1 MEQNQPEILELHALQ
16 TFGQIK
22 QLHPLT
28 RKKAAEIIQF
38 GLSIEMVE
46 DFMALTELD
55 ISDFCFVLN
64 ITGDSYRLWRDN
76 CIIPVEPSQTIL
88 QLANIYA
95 FGYDLFGQRRTFNRW
110 MKKCNQTL
118 GYIPPFTLLCDA
130 AGLKEV
136 MNVLKRYDHFML

>member
-1 MEQNQPEILELHALQ
+1 MEQNQPGILELHVLQ

-28 RKKAAEIIQF
+28 RKKAAEIIQS
-38 GLSIEMVE
+38 GLSIEIVE
-46 DFMALTELD
+46 DFMAVTELNL
-55 ISDFCFVLN
+55 SDLCFVLN
-64 ITGDSYRLWRDN
+64 ITGDNYRLWRVDG
-76 CIIPVEPSQTIL
+76 IIPSEPSRTIL

-110 MKKCNQTL
+110 MKKYNKTL
-118 GYIPPFTLLCDA
+118 GNIPPFTLLCDA